1 MWRLESFGEL
11 VGRGTARVS
20 SGLRGG
26 GIRGRRVRRDPGG
39 GCDPRSEGPERAGQR
54 ERGGLTRLLREDLSG
69 PEPAVAQPPGFF
81 HGGQSVVREQL

>member
-20 SGLRGG
+20 SGPRGG
-26 GIRGRRVRRDPGG
+26 RIRSRRVRRDPVG

-54 ERGGLTRLLREDLSG
+54 ERGGLTRLLRGSFGSD
-69 PEPAVAQPPGFF
+69 PAVAQPPGFF